1 MVILPREIWTFNV
14 FPVKISMKIFTEQE
28 KIILKFKQNHKRQEV
43 VEKILI
49 KKNRPEGINLPN
61 FRLYY
66 KVIVI
71 KTAWY

>member
-14 FPVKISMKIFTEQE
+14 FPVKLSMKIFTEQE

>member
-1 MVILPREIWTFNV
+1 MVILPREIWTFNA